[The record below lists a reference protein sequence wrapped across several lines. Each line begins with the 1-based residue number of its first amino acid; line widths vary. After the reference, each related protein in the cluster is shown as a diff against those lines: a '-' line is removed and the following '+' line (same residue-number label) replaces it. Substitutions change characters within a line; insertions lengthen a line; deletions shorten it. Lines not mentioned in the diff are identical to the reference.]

1 MKISFLQMKRALNV
15 ALFVLL
21 LSVAGTKNTFAQ
33 TQLATLQHG
42 DDLSVFYGT
51 NAFVEAHNAAAGGD
65 IITLSGGSFVPCTIS
80 KGITLHGAGCE
91 ANMEANTVPTVFSS
105 DISLN
110 VTDAVNPLI
119 IEGVVFS
126 CTVIPMNLNNPKF
139 IKCYMNQ
146 WRGNSGY
153 CNVHNAQFVNCFL
166 KDFYSN
172 YCVSTIFVNT
182 VVSALETS
190 SSSSATDSCI
200 AYNSIVKYGTYKI
213 YRFSAYNSIVIGAG
227 YYYDNDFAYNC
238 YFQNCIGIRN
248 GYSNHNPFN
257 NSYTSGCVL
266 YNNCSDVFDTFT
278 GTFNYGT
285 SFALKDEIATGFL
298 GTDGTQVGVYG
309 GFMPYDIRPSY
320 MVVRRCNVSNRTTAD
335 GKLNVDIE
343 VITEGD

>member
-1 MKISFLQMKRALNV
+1 MKVSFLQMKRALNV

-21 LSVAGTKNTFAQ
+21 LSLVGTKNTFAQ

-182 VVSALETS
+182 VVSALRTGS
-190 SSSSATDSCI
+190 SSSGTDSCI
-200 AYNSIVKYGTYKI
+200 AYNSIVRYNDVYI
-213 YRFSAYNSIVIGAG
+213 YRISAYNSIFVAYSNIQ
-227 YYYDNDFAYNC
+227 YAYNGF
-238 YFQNCIGIRN
+238 FQNCIGIKPGN
-248 GYSNHNPFN
+248 SQSPFN
-257 NSYTSGCVL
+257 SSYTSDCVL
-266 YNNCSDVFDTFT
+266 YNSFSDVFETFT
-278 GTFNYGT
+278 GTFNYGV
-285 SFALKDEIATGFL
+285 SFVLKDEIATGFL
-298 GTDGTQVGVYG
+298 GTDGTQVGIYG
-309 GFMPYDIRPSY
+309 GLKPYDIRPSY
-320 MVVRRCNVSNRTTAD
+320 MVVRRCNVANSTTGD
-335 GKLNVDIE
+335 GMLNVDIE
-343 VITEGD
+343 VITEGE